1 MIYHK
6 TTYET
11 SAADNDTHEGKFVRI
26 AGGKIVT
33 KFEGVE
39 HSHRMAADAR
49 VTRDGKPYKIED
61 LKRGNHLRITTR
73 RDNKTLAVEIECIH
87 GAGIGPGPGSI

>member
-1 MIYHK
+1 MIHHK
-6 TTYET
+6 TTDET
-11 SAADNDTHEGKFVRI
+11 PDDNDTHEGKFVRI

-39 HSHRMAADAR
+39 HTHRMAADAK

-61 LKRGNHLRITTR
+61 LKRGNQLRITTR
-73 RDNKTLAVEIECIH
+73 KHNKALAVEIECIQ
-87 GAGIGPGPGSI
+87 GAGIGPTQGTI